1 VEELLGAVALHVELA
16 IEAIAVVVIAIG
28 SIEALI
34 AVFRVMLNR
43 AAAAGAKREVW
54 LHYARWL
61 VIALTFQL
69 AADIVHT
76 AVAPSWDEVGRLAA
90 IAVIRTF
97 LTYFLDRDLERQM
110 ERATTEAA
118 SGYRPRDPSNTT

>member
-1 VEELLGAVALHVELA
+1 MKELLFAAAEYVELA
-16 IEAIAVVVIAIG
+16 VEAIAVLMIAIG
-28 SIEALI
+28 SLEAVVS
-34 AVFRVMLNR
+34 VFRVMLDR
-43 AAAAGAKREVW
+43 AAAAGAKRQVW

-76 AVAPSWDEVGRLAA
+76 AVAPSWDDVGRLAA

-97 LTYFLDRDLERQM
+97 LTYFLDRDLERQT
-110 ERATTEAA
+110 ERDQGAEPAAAEARA
-118 SGYRPRDPSNTT
+118 

>member
-1 VEELLGAVALHVELA
+1 MEELLFAAAKYVELA
-16 IEAIAVVVIAIG
+16 VEAIAVLMIAIG
-28 SIEALI
+28 SLEAVVS
-34 AVFRVMLNR
+34 VFRVMLDR
-43 AAAAGAKREVW
+43 AAAAGAKRQVW

-76 AVAPSWDEVGRLAA
+76 AVAPSWDDVGRLAA

-97 LTYFLDRDLERQM
+97 LTYFLDRDLERQTEL
-110 ERATTEAA
+110 ERGIERPAAEARA
-118 SGYRPRDPSNTT
+118 

>member
-1 VEELLGAVALHVELA
+1 MKELLFAAAEYVELA
-16 IEAIAVVVIAIG
+16 VEAIAVLMIAIG
-28 SIEALI
+28 SLEAVVS
-34 AVFRVMLNR
+34 VFRVMLDR
-43 AAAAGAKREVW
+43 AAAAGAKRDVW

-76 AVAPSWDEVGRLAA
+76 AVAPSWDDVGRLAA

-110 ERATTEAA
+110 EHETAQTRAPEPVREPT
-118 SGYRPRDPSNTT
+118 